1 MMDSSS
7 CLFNRVI
14 SHDLGVSIFDAT
26 SQNAYEIA
34 QDTSRQILEEEMAAE
49 DQAADKAF
57 LRQLARLSLP
67 IALQSLIST
76 AVSYAD
82 VLILTTVDASALSA
96 VSLAGQIIFVL
107 TLLYAGIST
116 GLTILGAQYWG
127 RRDTATIGKVLGLAL
142 RLSMLSSVVFFLAM
156 LLIPETLMR
165 LFTPDKAVIL
175 FGIPYLRIVSAGCL
189 AMGVSQMLL
198 AVMKS
203 MENTRESAWI
213 SISCLLTNILL
224 NTLAVFVLFPG
235 DPMRCV
241 MGVAGATTFSRLLE
255 AILCLIWGKY
265 RGKIKLTVS
274 ELVHT
279 AAWLKQD
286 YRACTWKVQANYLVW
301 GGALTVMSAIMG
313 HVSTELVSAY
323 AVANATRS
331 LVIAACTGL
340 ASGGGI
346 LLGMQ
351 MGAGRMQLAKR
362 TGHKLMRWSLL
373 LGVGAGAV
381 LLALRPL
388 CLAVVE
394 LSPPVMAL
402 LKDMLFICAVYCI
415 GKSFNSTMVSGVFCA
430 GGDTRFGL
438 ICDTLAM
445 WGVILPLGYLCAFVW
460 RLPPLAVFA
469 VLSLDEF
476 VKMPFVAWHFYQHQW
491 LKKLTRNQT
500 EE

>member
-235 DPMRCV
+235 DPM
-241 MGVAGATTFSRLLE
+241 
-255 AILCLIWGKY
+255 
-265 RGKIKLTVS
+265 
-274 ELVHT
+274 
-279 AAWLKQD
+279 
-286 YRACTWKVQANYLVW
+286 
-301 GGALTVMSAIMG
+301 
-313 HVSTELVSAY
+313 
-323 AVANATRS
+323 
-331 LVIAACTGL
+331 
-340 ASGGGI
+340 
-346 LLGMQ
+346 
-351 MGAGRMQLAKR
+351 
-362 TGHKLMRWSLL
+362 
-373 LGVGAGAV
+373 
-381 LLALRPL
+381 
-388 CLAVVE
+388 
-394 LSPPVMAL
+394 
-402 LKDMLFICAVYCI
+402 
-415 GKSFNSTMVSGVFCA
+415 
-430 GGDTRFGL
+430 
-438 ICDTLAM
+438 
-445 WGVILPLGYLCAFVW
+445 
-460 RLPPLAVFA
+460 
-469 VLSLDEF
+469 
-476 VKMPFVAWHFYQHQW
+476 
-491 LKKLTRNQT
+491 
-500 EE
+500 